1 MYQNTVPCLE
11 DIQDFS
17 FNRLLTTHEQHLIR
31 PRVKCEAKG
40 TGLRAAHL
48 SSFHNSKDHCPQ
60 KLFKKT
66 NDVSNKYSLSIIMLL
81 SSLSN
86 KGAHHSAFSEM
97 CENPSRIIQ
106 KKKKRPIARTLPNM
120 KTERRWKIL
129 VQRMEPSSLN
139 NNASA

>member
-1 MYQNTVPCLE
+1 MYQNTVPYLK

-60 KLFKKT
+60 KLCKNT
-66 NDVSNKYSLSIIMLL
+66 NDVSDKYSLSMIMLI
-81 SSLSN
+81 SSLPN
-86 KGAHHSAFSEM
+86 KGAHHWASPVVR
-97 CENPSRIIQ
+97 ENPSRITQ
-106 KKKKRPIARTLPNM
+106 KKRKSP
-120 KTERRWKIL
+120 
-129 VQRMEPSSLN
+129 
-139 NNASA
+139 